1 MHEGECNENAQSAL
15 EQKFNPDQIHEVI
28 VEETSEHVDDHM
40 LPIETG
46 ASLGTYAPLKFS
58 VSQLDTHE
66 IIIETSR

>member
-1 MHEGECNENAQSAL
+1 MHESECNDHAQAAI
-15 EQKFNPDQIHEVI
+15 EQKFNPEQMHEVI
-28 VEETSEHVDDHM
+28 VEETEEHVEDHI

-46 ASLGTYAPLKFS
+46 ANLGAYAPLKFS